1 MMTSEAL
8 AGAAAPI
15 EGNCFRPGPQ
25 VFIAGAATGPLAGL
39 RFAAK
44 DLFDVAGFVTGG
56 GNPSW
61 FATHPPADTTAPAI
75 RQLLDHGATLI
86 GKTITDDLACGMFGE
101 NPHYGTPLNPRYP
114 DRVPGGSSSGS
125 ASAVAAA
132 LVDFAIGT
140 DTGGSIRVP
149 ASFCEIYGFRPS
161 HGRVSLNG
169 CIPMAPSF
177 DTCGWLA
184 RDPLMLSKVGDV
196 LLPDEGEGVPS
207 EFVIASDMLALA
219 DPAVREQ
226 FLPLFT
232 KLGISKTVRLLGD
245 LEPDA
250 VVKGFWPLMSR
261 QLWNSNGV
269 WFEREHPVLA
279 PGLAERFIQASRV
292 TGTDF
297 QAADAVRRRL
307 TRALDALLRGNL
319 IVLFP
324 TTHAPPPRC
333 NSSFDAQMSYRGRTL
348 ELVCPASMGRLPQ
361 LVVPAV
367 HVDGVH
373 VGLSLAAGFG
383 RDRMLLSAACR
394 LDDRIRALS

>member
-1 MMTSEAL
+1 
-8 AGAAAPI
+8 
-15 EGNCFRPGPQ
+15 
-25 VFIAGAATGPLAGL
+25 
-39 RFAAK
+39 
-44 DLFDVAGFVTGG
+44 LFDVSGFVTGG

-61 FATHPPADTTAPAI
+61 LVTHEVADTTAPVVL
-75 RQLLDHGATLI
+75 QLLDNGATLA

-184 RDPLMLSKVGDV
+184 RDPEMLLRVGDV
-196 LLPDEGEGVPS
+196 LLPDEGDAEPS
-207 EFVIASDMLALA
+207 EFVIAADMLTLA
-219 DPAVREQ
+219 DPPIRDQ
-226 FLPLFT
+226 FTTLFAR
-232 KLGISKTVRLLGD
+232 LGITKTVRLLGE
-245 LEPDA
+245 LTPDA
-250 VVKGFWPLMSR
+250 VVAAFWPLMSR

-279 PGLAERFIQASRV
+279 PGLRERFIQASQV
-292 TGTDF
+292 GGEEF
-297 QAADAVRRRL
+297 QAADAIRKRL
-307 TRALDALLRGNL
+307 TRATGDLLRDNK
-319 IVLFP
+319 IVLLP
-324 TTHAPPPRC
+324 TTHAPPLPR
-333 NSSFDAQMSYRGRTL
+333 NSSFDAQMRYRTSALG
-348 ELVCPASMGRLPQ
+348 LVCPASMGRLPQ
-361 LVVPAV
+361 MVIPAV
-367 HVDGVH
+367 HVDGAH
-373 VGLSLAAGFG
+373 VGLSLLTGFG
-383 RDRMLLSAACR
+383 RDRMLLSAALG
-394 LDDRIRALS
+394 LDDRVQALT

>member
-1 MMTSEAL
+1 MTSEAL
-8 AGAAAPI
+8 AGAAIPI
-15 EGNCFRPGPQ
+15 EIGCFRPGPEI
-25 VFIAGAATGPLAGL
+25 FIAGAATGPLAGL

-44 DLFDVAGFVTGG
+44 DLFDVAGVVTGG

-61 FATHPPADTTAPAI
+61 FATHAPADTTAPVI
-75 RQLLDHGATLI
+75 GQLVDSGATLV
-86 GKTITDDLACGMFGE
+86 GKTMTDDLACGMFGE
-101 NPHYGTPLNPRYP
+101 NPHFGTPLNPRYP

-125 ASAVAAA
+125 ASAVAAV

-184 RDPLMLSKVGDV
+184 RDLAMLSKVGDV
-196 LLPDEGEGVPS
+196 LLPDEGEAEPS
-207 EFVIASDMLALA
+207 QFVVAADMLGLA
-219 DPAVREQ
+219 DPAVRER
-226 FLPLFT
+226 FAALFAA
-232 KLGISKTVRLLGD
+232 LGIGKTVRLLGD

-279 PGLAERFIQASRV
+279 PGLEERFIQASRV
-292 TGTDF
+292 TGAEF

-307 TRALDALLRGNL
+307 SRALDALLRGNV
-319 IVLFP
+319 IALFP
-324 TTHAPPPRC
+324 TTHAPPPRR
-333 NSSFDAQMSYRGRTL
+333 NSSFEVQMSYRGRTL

-367 HVDGVH
+367 RADGGH
-373 VGLSLAAGFG
+373 VGLSLVAGFG
-383 RDRMLLSAACR
+383 RDRMLLSAAR
-394 LDDRIRALS
+394 RFDDRVRALS